1 MAGNGEAKGSQQTGL
16 FDRVWSR
23 IKNTELFRSIYQ
35 NDYPHDRR
43 TRVMVLTNNLFLHLH
58 PNLVTRYSIDYR
70 YTWGLGGLS
79 LAMFIILALSGAF
92 LMFYYVPAVPD
103 AYFSI
108 RAFDTDV
115 ALGQFFRN
123 LHRWAAHTMVIM
135 VMLHM
140 FRVFYTGGYKGTRKF
155 NWVIGVVL
163 YVLTLLLSF
172 TGYLLPW
179 DQLAYWAITVG
190 VNIGGAVPFV
200 GDQVRRIL
208 LAGFD
213 ITGATLVRWYTLHV
227 IFLPLITFWLMLLHF
242 YRVRKDGFSA
252 TKPIP
257 IEDHPILGKV
267 KE

>member
-1 MAGNGEAKGSQQTGL
+1 MADENPKQGESL
-16 FDRVWSR
+16 FSRVFTKIR
-23 IKNTELFRSIYQ
+23 NTELYKSIYQ
-35 NDYPHDRR
+35 TEYPHDRK
-43 TRVMVLTNNLFLHLH
+43 TRVQVLTSNLFLHLH
-58 PNLVTRYSIDYR
+58 PNLVTRYSIDFR

-79 LAMFIILALSGAF
+79 LGMFIILALTGAF

-108 RAFDTDV
+108 RALQTDI

-123 LHRWAAHTMVIM
+123 LHRWAAHAMVLM

-155 NWVIGVVL
+155 NWVIGVL
-163 YVLTLLLSF
+163 LFVLTLLLSF

-190 VNIGGAVPFV
+190 VNIGGAVPFF
-200 GDQVRRIL
+200 GDQVRRVL

-213 ITGATLVRWYTLHV
+213 ISGATLVRWYTLHV
-227 IFLPLITFWLMLLHF
+227 IFLPLIAFWMMLLHF
-242 YRVRKDGFSA
+242 YRIRKDGFSA
-252 TKPIP
+252 TRPIP
-257 IEDHPILGKV
+257 IEDHPILGEA